1 VAESVEMKTESGA
14 KTADARASAVPQPAI
29 SVIGRKKS
37 TVDSAK

>member
-14 KTADARASAVPQPAI
+14 KTADASASGVPQPAI
-29 SVIGRKKS
+29 RVMGRKNS